1 MTAGVWEI
9 GPATALAQLQATAAR
24 SDLGTG
30 NAHVRI
36 YTELPADFLGARGP
50 LQAEIT
56 LAKPG
61 SATVVNGKLVLHVRD
76 AAGAM
81 VMATGIPRW
90 ADWHAADGALLAG
103 GEVSDAEH
111 AAPWRILGGQ
121 TPEGDTSPLLYA
133 GSLVQLG
140 ETELT

>member
-1 MTAGVWEI
+1 MTAGIWEI
-9 GPATALAQLQATAAR
+9 GPAMALAQLQATATR

-30 NAHVRI
+30 NARVRI
-36 YTELPADFLGARGP
+36 YLDVPADFLGSRGAQ
-50 LQAEIT
+50 QAEVV
-56 LAKPG
+56 LAKP
-61 SATVVNGKLVLHVRD
+61 SATVVNGTLVLHVRD

-103 GEVSDAEH
+103 GEVSDADH
-111 AAPWRILGGQ
+111 AGPWRLFGGT
-121 TPEGDTSPLLYA
+121 TPEGETSPLLYA

-140 ETELT
+140 ETSLT